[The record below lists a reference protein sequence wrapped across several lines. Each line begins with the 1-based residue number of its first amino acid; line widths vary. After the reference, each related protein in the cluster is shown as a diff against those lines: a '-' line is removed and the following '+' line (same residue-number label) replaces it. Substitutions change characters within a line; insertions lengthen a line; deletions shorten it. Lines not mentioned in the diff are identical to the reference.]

1 MISIL
6 QLDLGGVLEI
16 EVRFALAFG
25 LVCNELA
32 FSIGSDVCKE
42 GSGAFD
48 VVFSDAERYLV
59 DEGVGHVRAD
69 DDVVGVIEDW

>member
-1 MISIL
+1 MY
-6 QLDLGGVLEI
+6 QLYLGGVFEI
-16 EVRFALAFG
+16 EVQFDFAFG
-25 LVCNELA
+25 LVYNKLA
-32 FSIGSDVCKE
+32 FSIGGDVCKE

-59 DEGVGHVRAD
+59 DEGVGHVQAD